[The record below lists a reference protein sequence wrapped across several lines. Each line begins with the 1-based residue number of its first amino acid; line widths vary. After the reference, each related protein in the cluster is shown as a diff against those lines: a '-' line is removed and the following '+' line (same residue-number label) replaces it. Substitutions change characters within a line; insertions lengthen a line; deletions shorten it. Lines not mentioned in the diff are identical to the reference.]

1 MLVYKAL
8 EEVIA
13 PFGPFVWSSR
23 PWNFLGREHLTL
35 GVLMVFSSPKLIR
48 VHV

>member
-8 EEVIA
+8 EEFIA
-13 PFGPFVWSSR
+13 PFGTIVWSSR

-35 GVLMVFSSPKLIR
+35 GVLRVFASPKLIR